1 MAEMSIIF
9 YVISGIVVLG
19 TLVGIAMLS
28 KVKTAA
34 LGNKIGALS
43 IFIAIMLTLWYN
55 NILTVVPLIVVM
67 VLSLVFSIWWSSR
80 VKMIAMP
87 QMVALLN
94 GIGGAASAIVGAV
107 LLWEKYAGR
116 YAFLSAAR
124 SEGSMVVVTF
134 GRTIFTDT
142 TSAIAIAIGM
152 ITFFGSLVAVGK
164 LSGKLGQKPT
174 ILPLHQ
180 LIAAILLAFSII
192 MVGIIGYG
200 SFVANGIGYS
210 TLYNSSLTE
219 LWIALSL
226 ISIFSAAFGIV
237 FSIRIGGA
245 DMPIMISLLNSMT
258 GVALAAAGM
267 SVGDPMLI
275 AVGGIVG
282 AAGLILTQ
290 IMCKGMNRSLFEII
304 MGKTTVAPSV
314 ATASNASK
322 IDEANLAH
330 CISVLKPAKK
340 VLIIPGYGVA
350 LSGAQNALK
359 SLSDALEENGARV
372 DFTIHPVAGRTAG
385 HMNVLLADA
394 DIPYEKLLETRALDS
409 TVDQYDVVIAV
420 GANDIINP
428 AAITEK
434 DSAIYGLP
442 ILNIEKAKNIIL
454 CNLDTKPGYA
464 GVENPLYHRDNATVL
479 LGNALDTVSQ
489 LADTLNAGNR
499 SHDTSAEAENAAKL
513 LSEAKNVIIIPGYG
527 MALANAQ
534 GLVRELSDKLEK
546 NGANVNFAI
555 HPVAGRMPGHMNVLL
570 AEVDI
575 SYDKLREMND
585 INPEFANCDVCV
597 VVGANDVI
605 NPAARDAVG
614 TPIYGMPILSADES
628 KHIVVCNYDTKP
640 GYAGVDN
647 PLYTSSNATFL
658 LGDAAKTLKDLI
670 NRF

>member
-1 MAEMSIIF
+1 VGGMSIAF
-9 YVISGIVVLG
+9 YIISGIVILG
-19 TLVGIAMLS
+19 TLVGIAMMS
-28 KVKTAA
+28 KVKTAV
-34 LGNKIGALS
+34 LGNKIGAIS
-43 IFIAIMLTLWYN
+43 ILVAIILTLWYN
-55 NILTVVPLIVVM
+55 NILTVIPLIVVM
-67 VLSLVFSIWWSSR
+67 VVSLVFSIWWSSR

-94 GIGGAASAIVGAV
+94 GVGGAASAIVGVV
-107 LLWEKYAGR
+107 LLTTTHPIIAAAHNQFPESTVFSISWGR
-116 YAFLSAAR
+116 GLFA
-124 SEGSMVVVTF
+124 
-134 GRTIFTDT
+134 FTDI
-142 TSAIAIAIGM
+142 TSGIAIAIGM

-164 LSGKLGQKPT
+164 LSGKLNQKPI
-174 ILPLHQ
+174 ILPMHQ
-180 LIAAILLAFSII
+180 LIAALLLIVSFAL
-192 MVGIIGYG
+192 VGVIGLG
-200 SFVANGIGYS
+200 HLNLMESRLA
-210 TLYNSSLTE
+210 
-219 LWIALSL
+219 IALVFA
-226 ISIFSAAFGIV
+226 FSAAFGVV
-237 FSIRIGGA
+237 FSMRIGGA

-267 SVGDPMLI
+267 AIGDPMLI

-290 IMCKGMNRSLFEII
+290 IMCTGMNRSLFEII
-304 MGKTTVAPSV
+304 MGKTTVAGTTAEV
-314 ATASNASK
+314 ASHASN
-322 IDEANLAH
+322 IDEASLAS
-330 CISVLKPAKK
+330 CVAQLKDAKK

-359 SLSDALEENGARV
+359 SLSDALEENGAEV

-394 DIPYEKLLETRALDS
+394 DIPYEKLRETRALDS
-409 TVDQYDVVIAV
+409 VIEQYDVVIAV

-428 AAITEK
+428 AALTDK
-434 DSAIYGLP
+434 DSAIFGLP
-442 ILNIEKAKNIIL
+442 ILNIERAKHIIL

-464 GVENPLYHRDNATVL
+464 GVENPLYNNENAIKL
-479 LGNALDTVSQ
+479 LGNASETVSQ
-489 LADTLNAGNR
+489 LADSINAGNKN
-499 SHDTSAEAENAAKL
+499 HDISKEAENAAGL
-513 LSEAKNVIIIPGYG
+513 LSESKKVIIIPGYG

-546 NGANVNFAI
+546 NGASVDFAI

-575 SYDKLREMND
+575 SYDKLREMDD
-585 INPEFANCDVCV
+585 INPEFATCDVCV

-614 TPIYGMPILSADES
+614 TPIYGMPILSADEA
-628 KHIVVCNYDTKP
+628 KNIVVCNFDTKP

-647 PLYTSSNATFL
+647 PLYTSSNATLL

>member
-1 MAEMSIIF
+1 MNETSIIF
-9 YVISGIVVLG
+9 YIISGLVIFG
-19 TLVGIAMLS
+19 TLVGIAMMS
-28 KVKTAA
+28 KVKTAVM
-34 LGNKIGALS
+34 GNKIGAIS
-43 IFIAIMLTLWYN
+43 ILAAILLTLWYN
-55 NILTVVPLIVVM
+55 NILTVIPLMVVM
-67 VLSLVFSIWWSSR
+67 VASLIFSVWWSSR

-94 GIGGAASAIVGAV
+94 GIGGVASAIVGAV
-107 LLWEKYAGR
+107 
-116 YAFLSAAR
+116 FLVGIG
-124 SEGSMVVVTF
+124 EEPTV
-134 GRTIFTDT
+134 FTDI
-142 TSAIAIAIGM
+142 TSGLAITIGM
-152 ITFFGSLVAVGK
+152 ITFFGSMIAVGK
-164 LSGKLGQKPT
+164 LSGKLGQKPV

-180 LIAAILLAFSII
+180 FLTTALLVLSFI
-192 MVGIIGYG
+192 MVGIIAWGG
-200 SFVANGIGYS
+200 
-210 TLYNSSLTE
+210 LE
-219 LWIALSL
+219 LWIALLL
-226 ISIFSAAFGIV
+226 ISALSAAFGIV

-245 DMPIMISLLNSMT
+245 DMPITISLLNSMT
-258 GVALAAAGM
+258 GVALSAAGM

-290 IMCKGMNRSLFEII
+290 IMCKGMNRSLLEII
-304 MGKTTVAPSV
+304 MGKTTVAGTTTEV
-314 ATASNASK
+314 AASSASNVDEVGLAS
-322 IDEANLAH
+322 
-330 CISVLKPAKK
+330 CVSQLKDAKR
-340 VLIIPGYGVA
+340 VLIVPGYGVA

-359 SLSDALEENGARV
+359 SLSDALEENGAKV

-394 DIPYEKLLETRALDS
+394 DIPYEKLRETRSLDS
-409 TVDQYDVVIAV
+409 EINQYDVVVAV

-428 AAITEK
+428 AAITAK
-434 DSAIYGLP
+434 DTAIYGLP
-442 ILNIEKAKNIIL
+442 ILNIENVKQVIL
-454 CNLDTKPGYA
+454 CNLDTKPGRA
-464 GVENPLYHRDNATVL
+464 GVSSPLYTKDNVTLL
-479 LGNALDTVSQ
+479 LGDASETVGK
-489 LADTLNAGNR
+489 LADKL
-499 SHDTSAEAENAAKL
+499 SARLKTNDISVEVEKASKL
-513 LSEAKNVIIIPGYG
+513 LTEAKKVIIIPGYG

-546 NGANVNFAI
+546 KGTSVDFAI

-614 TPIYGMPILSADES
+614 TPIYGMPILSADEA
-628 KHIVVCNYDTKP
+628 KHVIICNYDTKP

-647 PLYTSSNATFL
+647 PLYTSDAVTLL

-670 NRF
+670 GRL

>member
-1 MAEMSIIF
+1 MDALSIIF

-19 TLVGIAMLS
+19 TLVGIAMMS
-28 KVKTAA
+28 KVKTAVM
-34 LGNKIGALS
+34 GNKIGAIS
-43 IFIAIMLTLWYN
+43 ILVAIILTLWYN

-67 VLSLVFSIWWSSR
+67 VVSLVLSLWWSTKI
-80 VKMIAMP
+80 KMIAMP
-87 QMVALLN
+87 QTVALLN

-107 LLWEKYAGR
+107 LLWEHHYALATLYCWG
-116 YAFLSAAR
+116 ST
-124 SEGSMVVVTF
+124 SEN
-134 GRTIFTDT
+134 RIFIDI
-142 TSAIAIAIGM
+142 TSGLAITIGM
-152 ITFFGSLVAVGK
+152 ITFFGSMIAVGK
-164 LSGKLGQKPT
+164 LSGKLGQKPVV
-174 ILPLHQ
+174 LPLHQ
-180 LIAAILLAFSII
+180 LIATLLLVLSFV
-192 MVGIIGYG
+192 MVGIIAAVG
-200 SFVANGIGYS
+200 
-210 TLYNSSLTE
+210 LME
-219 LWIALSL
+219 LWLALLL
-226 ISIFSAAFGIV
+226 ISIFSAVFGIV

-267 SVGDPMLI
+267 AVGDPMLI

-304 MGKTTVAPSV
+304 MGKTTVA
-314 ATASNASK
+314 ASGGAVGTTDRVNSSSALN
-322 IDEANLAH
+322 IDEASLTSCVAR
-330 CISVLKPAKK
+330 LKDAKK

-350 LSGAQNALK
+350 LSSAQNALK
-359 SLSDALEENGARV
+359 SLSDALEENGVNV

-394 DIPYEKLLETRALDS
+394 DIPYEKLRETRELDS
-409 TVDQYDVVIAV
+409 VIEQYDVVIAV

-428 AAITEK
+428 VALTEK
-434 DSAIYGLP
+434 ESAIYGLP
-442 ILNIEKAKNIIL
+442 ILDIEKAKHIIL
-454 CNLDTKPGYA
+454 CNLDTRPGRA
-464 GVENPLYHRDNATVL
+464 GVDNPLYTRDNVTLL
-479 LGNALDTVSQ
+479 LGDASETVGR
-489 LADTLNAGNR
+489 LADKLSAGLKSNNI
-499 SHDTSAEAENAAKL
+499 SAEVDNASKL
-513 LSEAKNVIIIPGYG
+513 LSEAKKVIIIPGYG

-546 NGANVNFAI
+546 KGANVDFAI

-585 INPEFANCDVCV
+585 INPEFVNCDVCV

-614 TPIYGMPILSADES
+614 TPIYGMPILSADEA
-628 KHIVVCNYDTKP
+628 KHAIICNYDTKP

-647 PLYTSSNATFL
+647 PLYTSDTVTLL
-658 LGDAAKTLKDLI
+658 LGDAAKTLKELI
-670 NRF
+670 GRI